1 MKKICTKC
9 NRTIE
14 GIEANGRFC
23 SQCGTELTEL
33 PASPALGGV
42 SINEDN
48 RIDKSV
54 HTGDNI
60 KVGGDN
66 AQTINKQQ
74 VSTTNITNIQ
84 QIQQD
89 ETKKIV
95 NCAISGKAVL
105 LIETANCPRCHRC
118 VSQQYYIDS
127 KRMCTDCYEKQYGH
141 AYTPPTPPTP
151 PPPTPPIVPSKDHPQ
166 QGKTEGV
173 GTLMGNEDGNG
184 TTSPPPPPA
193 VPVPSNSSN
202 PILYIAIAAAIGVGG
217 YFLFS
222 NKGSEKTDAPTQP
235 VTEQV
240 VSESASSTST
250 SETPKKQS
258 NRQNKTTSSVKQSQG
273 AIALKVKEDVQS
285 KKTSSYAVE
294 PSTSTVKESVPVQ
307 PKLQTVSDYYSAAK
321 SAYNRGNYAQAIS
334 HFQEAAAKGDAAS
347 YYYLSTM
354 YREGNG
360 IGKSIDTAF
369 RYMLKAAQGGYAAA
383 YYELAEMYRGGR
395 GTEKNIP
402 QARIWYQKVIDTGG
416 KNADRAKRAL
426 DNCN

>member
-9 NRTIE
+9 NRTVE
-14 GIEANGRFC
+14 GVEANGRFC
-23 SQCGTELTEL
+23 SQCGTELTEWIEM
-33 PASPALGGV
+33 PASPAPGGV

-105 LIETANCPRCHRC
+105 LIETANCPKCHRC

-127 KRMCTDCYEKQYGH
+127 KRMCTDCYEKQHGH
-141 AYTPPTPPTP
+141 AYPPPSPTPTAPRPT
-151 PPPTPPIVPSKDHPQ
+151 TASNNYRQ
-166 QGKTEGV
+166 QAKTEGV
-173 GTLMGNEDGNG
+173 GTLMGNGNRPIPPTTPTG
-184 TTSPPPPPA
+184 TTA
-193 VPVPSNSSN
+193 TNHSSTN
-202 PILYIAIAAAIGVGG
+202 PILYVAIAAAIGVGG
-217 YFLFS
+217 YFLFN
-222 NKGSEKTDAPTQP
+222 NKGSEKAGIPTKP
-235 VTEQV
+235 ATEQV
-240 VSESASSTST
+240 VPESAPSTGT
-250 SETPKKQS
+250 NETIKKQPKKQS
-258 NRQNKTTSSVKQSQG
+258 KTTSSVKQSQ
-273 AIALKVKEDVQS
+273 AAVTPQVKEESQP
-285 KKTSSYAVE
+285 KNTSSYATE
-294 PSTSTVKESVPVQ
+294 PSTSTAKESAPVQ
-307 PKLQTVSDYYSAAK
+307 PKLQTASDYYSAAK
-321 SAYNRGNYAQAIS
+321 SAYSRGNYTQAAS
-334 HFQEAAAKGDAAS
+334 QFQEAAAKGDAAS

-360 IGKSIDTAF
+360 VGKSIDTAF
-369 RYMLKAAQGGYAAA
+369 QYMLKAAQGGYAAA

-395 GTEKNIP
+395 GTEKNIS
-402 QARIWYQKVIDTGG
+402 QARVWYQKVIDTGG

>member
-33 PASPALGGV
+33 PASPAPGGV

-105 LIETANCPRCHRC
+105 LIETANCPKCHRC

-141 AYTPPTPPTP
+141 AYIAPPTVPFNVSPPARPTTP
-151 PPPTPPIVPSKDHPQ
+151 SNNYRQ
-166 QGKTEGV
+166 QAKAEGV
-173 GTLMGNEDGNG
+173 GTLMGNG
-184 TTSPPPPPA
+184 TGTCPTPPPLTA
-193 VPVPSNSSN
+193 PVPGNSSN

-250 SETPKKQS
+250 SETTKKQS
-258 NRQNKTTSSVKQSQG
+258 NKQNKTTSSVKQSQ
-273 AIALKVKEDVQS
+273 AVITPKVKEDVQS
-285 KKTSSYAVE
+285 KKISSYAVE
-294 PSTSTVKESVPVQ
+294 PLTSTVKESVPVQ

-360 IGKSIDTAF
+360 VGKSIDTAF

>member
-9 NRTIE
+9 NRTVE
-14 GIEANGRFC
+14 GIEANGKFC

-33 PASPALGGV
+33 PVSSTPSGV

-105 LIETANCPRCHRC
+105 LIKTANCPKCHRC
-118 VSQQYYIDS
+118 VSQEYYIDS

-141 AYTPPTPPTP
+141 AYDPLSSTPTTIRPTT
-151 PPPTPPIVPSKDHPQ
+151 SSNSYRQ
-166 QGKTEGV
+166 QAKTEGV
-173 GTLMGNEDGNG
+173 GTLMGNG
-184 TTSPPPPPA
+184 TRPTPPA
-193 VPVPSNSSN
+193 TPTPGTSVSNNSSTS

-222 NKGSEKTDAPTQP
+222 NKGSEKTDIPTKP
-235 VTEQV
+235 VTEQI
-240 VSESASSTST
+240 VSESTPT
-250 SETPKKQS
+250 NNETTNKQS
-258 NRQNKTTSSVKQSQG
+258 KRQNKTTSSVKHSQ
-273 AIALKVKEDVQS
+273 ATITPKVKEESQP
-285 KKTSSYAVE
+285 KKTSSYAAE
-294 PSTSTVKESVPVQ
+294 PSTARESVPVQ
-307 PKLQTVSDYYSAAK
+307 PKLQTAGDYYSAAK
-321 SAYNRGNYAQAIS
+321 SAYNRGNYTQAVS
-334 HFQEAAAKGDAAS
+334 QFQEAAAKGDVAS
-347 YYYLSTM
+347 YYCLSTI

-360 IGKSIDTAF
+360 VGKSVNTAF
-369 RYMLKAAQGGYAAA
+369 QYMLKAAQGGYVAA

-402 QARIWYQKVIDTGG
+402 QARVWYQKVIDTGG

>member
-33 PASPALGGV
+33 PASPAPGGV

-105 LIETANCPRCHRC
+105 LIETANCPKCHRC

-184 TTSPPPPPA
+184 TTPPPPPPA

-273 AIALKVKEDVQS
+273 AIAPKVKEDVQS

-307 PKLQTVSDYYSAAK
+307 PKLQTAGDYYSAAK

-360 IGKSIDTAF
+360 VGKSIDTAF

>member
-9 NRTIE
+9 NRTVE

-33 PASPALGGV
+33 PTSPAPGGV

-105 LIETANCPRCHRC
+105 LIETANCPKCHRC

-141 AYTPPTPPTP
+141 AYTPPTVPPTVS
-151 PPPTPPIVPSKDHPQ
+151 PTVRPTTPSNSYQ
-166 QGKTEGV
+166 QQAKTEGV
-173 GTLMGNEDGNG
+173 GTLMGNG
-184 TTSPPPPPA
+184 TRPTPPPPA
-193 VPVPSNSSN
+193 TSAPSNSSN

-222 NKGSEKTDAPTQP
+222 NKGSEKTDAPTKP

-250 SETPKKQS
+250 SETTKKQS
-258 NRQNKTTSSVKQSQG
+258 NKQNKTISSVKQSQA
-273 AIALKVKEDVQS
+273 AITPKVKEDSQS
-285 KKTSSYAVE
+285 KRAPSYAAE
-294 PSTSTVKESVPVQ
+294 PSTSTAKESVSVQ
-307 PKLQTVSDYYSAAK
+307 PKLQTAGDYYSAAK
-321 SAYNRGNYAQAIS
+321 SAYNRGNYTQAIS
-334 HFQEAAAKGDAAS
+334 QFQEAAAKGDAAS

-360 IGKSIDTAF
+360 VGKSIDTAF
-369 RYMLKAAQGGYAAA
+369 QYMLKAAQGGYAAA